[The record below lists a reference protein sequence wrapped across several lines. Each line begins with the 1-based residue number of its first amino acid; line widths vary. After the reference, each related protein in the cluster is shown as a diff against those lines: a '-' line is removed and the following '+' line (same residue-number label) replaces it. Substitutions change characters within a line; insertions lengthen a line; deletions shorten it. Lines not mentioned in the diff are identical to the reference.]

1 MHVEHLSADF
11 GGIDA
16 AKLADQSALAG
27 VLLAA
32 ANAAGL
38 SPAEAPSITTGAQGV
53 SAVLSCHGGYITLFA
68 LPDDGLCFI
77 DVAVVE
83 GSASPIQRACDIV
96 ARRLT
101 AREIRTEIRRRGPVT
116 GSASHRGHAT

>member
-38 SPAEAPSITTGAQGV
+38 SPAEAPAITTGGLGV
-53 SAVLSCHGGYITLFA
+53 SAILPCHGGYITLFA
-68 LPDDGLCFI
+68 LPDDGLCFVDI
-77 DVAVVE
+77 AVVE
-83 GSASPIQRACDIV
+83 GRPNPIQRACDIV

-116 GSASHRGHAT
+116 RTLG